1 MTMLSLCTHWIEKED
16 DTHQD
21 LQLKRFNFYFTTN
34 HKYRFNY
41 LKNTFIAITTLIL
54 LANMSL
60 SAGTRITRQIPLP
73 QKSIGS
79 RSHLLVHSY
88 GPSTTAT
95 TTMGNDSDMSSR
107 SDLIGEENKYSY
119 PESDMAKPRLEKV
132 YIQASLHADEL
143 PGNVC

>member
-1 MTMLSLCTHWIEKED
+1 MTMLSLCTHWIEKEED
-16 DTHQD
+16 SHQD
-21 LQLKRFNFYFTTN
+21 LQFKRFNFYFTTN

-41 LKNTFIAITTLIL
+41 FIAITTLLL

-88 GPSTTAT
+88 GPSTTTT

-143 PGNVC
+143 PGNVR

>member
-16 DTHQD
+16 DTNQD

-88 GPSTTAT
+88 GPSTTTT

-143 PGNVC
+143 PGNVR

>member
-1 MTMLSLCTHWIEKED
+1 MLSLCTHWIEGEEE

-21 LQLKRFNFYFTTN
+21 LQLKRFNLTN

-41 LKNTFIAITTLIL
+41 FKTTLTAITTLLL

-60 SAGTRITRQIPLP
+60 STGTRITRQIPLP

-88 GPSTTAT
+88 GPSTTTAT
-95 TTMGNDSDMSSR
+95 TTIGNDSDMSLR
-107 SDLIGEENKYSY
+107 NDLIGEENKYSY

-143 PGNVC
+143 PGNVH